1 MKKTENVI
9 LDFSHVYPENI
20 ETQVEDLTRV
30 DLSDISGTNM
40 YCTKEAE
47 DEIRNRLKDFG
58 PEGIHFLDNGN
69 YHYVT
74 KIFLDKI
81 KEPFSLVLF
90 DYHNDMQ
97 IPIIHD
103 LISCGSWAR
112 EVLKENHYLQQLI
125 LIGPDQKSI
134 DEIDS
139 DIQEKLICISIQE
152 LEQHKAKK
160 MAEKI
165 QREFPVYFSIDKDV
179 LNRYAA
185 RTNWNQGRM
194 SLDMLEMLLYQICAH
209 QKVIGADIGGECS
222 TQEPFNELIC
232 DKSINEATNEVL
244 YRFFRNVL
252 DTLR

>member
-1 MKKTENVI
+1 MENLVLSFSGIYPTEQLKEDRSIQVI
-9 LDFSHVYPENI
+9 DC
-20 ETQVEDLTRV
+20 T
-30 DLSDISGTNM
+30 DISGTDM
-40 YCTKEAE
+40 YCTPEAE
-47 DEIRNRLKDFG
+47 IEIKKRIKDC
-58 PEGIHFLDNGN
+58 PPSGIHYIDSGN

-97 IPIIHD
+97 IPIIQD

-125 LIGPDQKSI
+125 LIGPDQKNI
-134 DEIDS
+134 YEIDS

-165 QREFPVYFSIDKDV
+165 QKEFPVYFSIDKDV

-194 SLDMLEMLLYQICAH
+194 SLDMLKMLLYEICAH
-209 QKVIGADIGGECS
+209 QKVIGADICGECS
-222 TQEPFNELIC
+222 TQEPFNELIR